1 MRNGNGPTL
10 WSSWGFFFLCVF
22 ACFSM
27 QAQCLKEATMSVIT
41 QRFFKDQP
49 DMAKNSPQI
58 TSARCFKMIDACS
71 AAL

>member
-1 MRNGNGPTL
+1 MRNGSGPTL
-10 WSSWGFFFLCVF
+10 WSSWGFLCVF

-58 TSARCFKMIDACS
+58 TRCFKMIAACS